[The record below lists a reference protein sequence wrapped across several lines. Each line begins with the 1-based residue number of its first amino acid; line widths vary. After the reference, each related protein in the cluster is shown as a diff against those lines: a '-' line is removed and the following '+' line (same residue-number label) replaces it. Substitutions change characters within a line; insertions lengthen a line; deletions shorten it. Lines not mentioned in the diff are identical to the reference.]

1 MILQTVA
8 GLIDFW
14 SKDHTKF
21 YPWGFAMNGQIGRLE
36 TTRRIIFGLGI
47 KRIIETGTF
56 RGTTTEWF
64 SQFGLPVETVELNQ
78 RYFAFAEAR
87 LRDRKNVKLHLN
99 SSVAFL
105 RTVAREETK
114 KNDPHLFYLD
124 AHWEN
129 HLPLREELQLI
140 FNNLGRAVVIVDDF
154 KVDDDLGYGFDTF
167 SPEMTLDLAYVEK
180 SQLPPLFGFFPAIKS
195 QHETGMRRGWIVLT
209 SDKGHA
215 EKLTQIDLLRP
226 IDSLYRP
233 FERGIHPS
241 ATRA

>member
-1 MILQTVA
+1 MQTVA

-36 TTRRIIFGLGI
+36 TTRRIIFALGI

-78 RYFAFAEAR
+78 RYFAFSKVR
-87 LRDRKNVKLHLN
+87 LSGRNNVRLHLD

-105 RTVAREETK
+105 KKIVREETR
-114 KNDPHLFYLD
+114 NDAHLFYLD
-124 AHWEN
+124 AHWEKQ
-129 HLPLREELQLI
+129 LPLREELQLI
-140 FNNLGRAVVIVDDF
+140 FNNIGRAVVIVDDF
-154 KVDDDLGYGFDTF
+154 KVEDDLGYGFDSF
-167 SPEMTLDLAYVEK
+167 SPEMTLDLTYVK
-180 SQLPPLFGFFPAIKS
+180 NSALPPLFGFFPSIGS

-209 SDKGHA
+209 TDRDFA
-215 EKLTQIDLLRP
+215 EKLKQIDLLRL
-226 IDSLYRP
+226 IDL
-233 FERGIHPS
+233 
-241 ATRA
+241 